1 MTSARTRRA
10 AAAVPVGELLDAVDR
25 TVQVPD
31 GRARDRILVRH
42 PLQPF
47 DPRNFTPA
55 ALAGA
60 TSWSFDDVALQG
72 AQALAGERRAP
83 GPFLDAPLPPAAGT
97 VIELDDLIRFVERP
111 VRAFLRQRLG
121 VSVAEYSDEIEDGLP
136 VELDHLEQWGVG
148 DRLLRARLT
157 GVDARTAALAEIARG
172 TLPPGVLGLPVIESV
187 LPEVEDIVG
196 AAEALLGPASD
207 LGSVDVRVP
216 LADRPHGQRHRPRH
230 RRRPPARH
238 RLLAREPAP
247 APGRLG
253 APARPQRR
261 LPRAR
266 LHRRDR
272 RPRPQEEP
280 PRHAGPARPARP
292 ATAHEAL
299 EELIALYDEGLREP
313 LPIYSDTTAAY
324 VEAVANDGKPRK
336 AGADKWESGR
346 FDGEGRDPEHV
357 LVLGGEPSFEAVLAD
372 GRFAALAHRLWDRLL
387 AHEHLEDR

>member
-1 MTSARTRRA
+1 
-10 AAAVPVGELLDAVDR
+10 VGELLDAVDR

-72 AQALAGERRAP
+72 AEALAGERHAP

-121 VSVAEYSDEIEDGLP
+121 VSVADYSDEIEDGLP

-196 AAEALLGPASD
+196 AAEALLGTATN

-216 LADRPHGQRHRPRH
+216 LADGRMVSGTVPGIGGDHQRVIAYSRVNPRQ
-230 RRRPPARH
+230 RLAAWV
-238 RLLAREPAP
+238 RLLVLSAAYPERGFTVATV
-247 APGRLG
+247 GRG
-253 APARPQRR
+253 RKRGRR
-261 LPRAR
+261 VTLAR
-266 LHRRDR
+266 LAPLDR
-272 RPRPQEEP
+272 
-280 PRHAGPARPARP
+280 